1 MPSMEQLTMSRKE
14 RERLVVLTRV
24 KRKELSRLEGAQV
37 LGLSLRQ
44 MHRIYLRWLR
54 DGDAGLLHRSRGK
67 PSPRRIDAAAR
78 ERAIALYHATF
89 VDFGP
94 TLFAEKL
101 GLSTGIWVSHDTARR
116 WLRSE
121 GLSSWSRRS
130 RRSRRRRQRKARFG
144 ELVQMDGSPHAWFE
158 ARGPECVLMTAI
170 DDATG
175 RRRGLFCEAET
186 TESAMACFE
195 NWCRHFGVP
204 LAMYVDQHSIYRSD
218 REPTGEELRQGKQPM
233 TQFGRAM
240 AELGVKLILARSPQA
255 KGRVERSNGVLQ
267 DRLVKELRLAGIND
281 IASANRWLEETQFF
295 EKLDERFAVEAA
307 DEADV
312 HRPVVCDLKEV
323 LCLKE
328 QRVIGLDGC
337 VQWHGRTL
345 QLEAPGRLRKVEI
358 WERFDGAVTVVAGGR
373 RLSWQELDGAAVEA
387 MREAKW
393 RAKRKRPIVNNKP
406 FKPGPRQH
414 IRLPGSWPKREM
426 PQQLVG
432 AK

>member
-1 MPSMEQLTMSRKE
+1 MSRKE
-14 RERLVVLTRV
+14 RERLVVFSRV
-24 KRKELSRLEGAQV
+24 KGKELSRREGAQV

-44 MHRIYLRWLR
+44 MHRVYVRWLR
-54 DGDAGLLHRSRGK
+54 DGDRGLLHRSRGK
-67 PSPRRIDAAAR
+67 PSPRRIEAAAR
-78 ERAIALYHATF
+78 ERAVALYRSRF
-89 VDFGP
+89 DDFGP

-101 GLSTGIWVSHDTARR
+101 GLWAGIWVSHDTCRR

-121 GLSSWSRRS
+121 GLLQWTRRA

-158 ARGPECVLMTAI
+158 SRGPECVLMTAI

-204 LAMYVDQHSIYRSD
+204 QGMYVDQHSIYRSD
-218 REPTGEELRQGKQPM
+218 REPTGEELRQGKSPM

-267 DRLVKELRLAGIND
+267 DRLVKELRLAGISD
-281 IASANRWLEETQFF
+281 MASANRWLEESRFF
-295 EKLDERFAVEAA
+295 QKLDERFAVAAA
-307 DEADV
+307 DETDA

-328 QRVIGLDGC
+328 QRAIGQDGC
-337 VQWHGRTL
+337 VQWHRRTI
-345 QLEAPGRLRKVEI
+345 QLAVPGRLRKVEI
-358 WERFDGAVTVVAGGR
+358 WEHFDGT
-373 RLSWQELDGAAVEA
+373 LTAAS
-387 MREAKW
+387 
-393 RAKRKRPIVNNKP
+393 
-406 FKPGPRQH
+406 G
-414 IRLPGSWPKREM
+414 
-426 PQQLVG
+426 
-432 AK
+432 